1 MAIHG
6 FKPSEGFPYPIVV
19 ATPWSNYAMSARIH
33 YPRDKIKSSSS
44 NNSLKFILIISL
56 ISVIAVAIMELK
68 NFLSPYVADSENLE
82 EEVRREINTD
92 TVHPEKDIQK
102 DVEFTFFDTLTKS
115 EKYSSPDEQEKTV
128 PGSSLNKKK
137 ETPLKPEPS
146 KSIEKKA
153 STLKPESPQLMKK
166 KEPATQAS
174 PVEPKYIVQMGS
186 FKKKSRAESFVAMLN
201 KKGYQVS
208 IKSAEISNRGLWYR
222 VFLKEGFPDRDSAQ
236 KLIKKIKKKDNI
248 SALLKSSGK
257 LKN

>member
-6 FKPSEGFPYPIVV
+6 LNPSGCFPYRIVV
-19 ATPWSNYAMSARIH
+19 TATWSNYAMSARIH

-68 NFLSPYVADSENLE
+68 NFFSPYVADSENLE

-92 TVHPEKDIQK
+92 TVQPEKDIQE

-115 EKYSSPDEQEKTV
+115 EKYSSPDEQGKTV
-128 PGSSLNKKK
+128 PGASLNKKK
-137 ETPLKPEPS
+137 ETPLKPESS
-146 KSIEKKA
+146 KSIEKKE
-153 STLKPESPQLMKK
+153 PETQSSPL
-166 KEPATQAS
+166 
-174 PVEPKYIVQMGS
+174 EPKYIVQMGS

-208 IKSAEISNRGLWYR
+208 IEPAEITNRGLWYR
-222 VFLKEGFPDRDSAQ
+222 VFLKEAFPDRDSAQ

-248 SALLKSSGK
+248 SALLKSSGNH
-257 LKN
+257 KN